1 MTNKNYKILH
11 VEDSPEHAKLV
22 GEFLMLKG
30 DYSIYWVNCIQD
42 FWDIVGKKEFDLII
56 MDYRLPDGTGL
67 DLLEQLHQSEF
78 DIPVIMVTG
87 QGDEKIAVKALRFGA
102 SDYIVKTPDYFMGLH
117 SLIQK
122 VIGES
127 QLKKV
132 ILQSYQKI
140 RYQALLLKNIQDAL
154 IVWNDKGNITYWN
167 SAAEK
172 LFSRTAE
179 EQLGK
184 NVFEFYF
191 SLFDDK
197 PDQNEIESS
206 VDEERE
212 RRYQREDDRDIWI
225 SSKIMEL
232 RETSVKDRNIGF
244 IDVVRDISQR
254 KQVEEKLEMA
264 NARLMETSR
273 LKTIGELS
281 TGIAHRIFNP
291 LTSIIANTQ
300 LLERSLCDDEQT
312 KQIVKD
318 IEKAGWQAQAIVSKL
333 MSYSSPMLHEL
344 SRTSIRD
351 SINDAF
357 ELIGGYLLSD
367 NISIDIQIDEDLPEI
382 LGNQRQLIDLWVN
395 LFVASRNSM
404 TREQSYNIWIR
415 ANRSQDML
423 HIEVEDNGHKEQNLD
438 LETLFE
444 PDFIGEGE
452 DRMFGLEY
460 SICREIVR
468 QHKGR
473 ITAVLDQENFIIKID
488 MPYLVD

>member
-1 MTNKNYKILH
+1 MNNNYKILH

-67 DLLEQLHQSEF
+67 DLLEELSESEY

-167 SAAEK
+167 SAAEE
-172 LFSRTAE
+172 LFSRTADK
-179 EQLGK
+179 QLGK
-184 NVFEFYF
+184 NIHEFYF
-191 SLFDDK
+191 SIFDEK
-197 PDQNEIESS
+197 VEPQEIIKS

-212 RRYQREDDRDIWI
+212 RKFTRKNGREVWI
-225 SSKIMEL
+225 SSRIMEL
-232 RETSVKDRNIGF
+232 RETNIKDRNIGF
-244 IDVVRDISQR
+244 IDVVRDITQR
-254 KQVEEKLEMA
+254 KQVEQKLEMA
-264 NARLMETSR
+264 NNRLMEASR

-300 LLERSLCDDEQT
+300 LLERTLCDDELTQ
-312 KQIVKD
+312 QIVKD

-333 MSYSSPMLHEL
+333 MSYSSPMLDEL
-344 SRTSIRD
+344 SRISLKD
-351 SINDAF
+351 SITDAF
-357 ELIGGYLLSD
+357 DLIGGYLQSD
-367 NISIDIQIDEDLPEI
+367 NIRIDIQIDEDLPEI
-382 LGNQRQLIDLWVN
+382 PGNQRQLIDLWVN
-395 LFVASRNSM
+395 LFVAARNSM
-404 TREQSYNIWIR
+404 TKEQSYHIWVR
-415 ANRSQDML
+415 AGFDQEKI
-423 HIEVEDNGHKEQNLD
+423 HVEVEDNGHKEKNLN

-452 DRMFGLEY
+452 DRMHGLEY

-473 ITAVLDQENFIIKID
+473 ITAILDQENFIIQID
-488 MPYLVD
+488 LPYQEN